1 MQLIERYL
9 QAVKFWLPNEHK
21 QDIVA
26 ELSEDLYS
34 QIEEKEA
41 EVGRKLNDN
50 EVEAIL
56 KQRGRPVL
64 VANRFLR
71 QEYLIGPVMFPIY
84 IFVLKIVALC
94 YLLPWALVWVG
105 IMTYSPT
112 YRAEHNG
119 WLGGMGT
126 AWASLWSITFIA
138 IGLVTVVFAVLE
150 QVQHRSHFL
159 ENWNPRKLPPVRN
172 TNRIKRSSSI
182 GEIVGNVALIGWV
195 SYLSSPLL
203 VNRPEIQVLLSPVWR
218 YFFWA
223 YLCVALANTA
233 LSIANFRH
241 PYWTVKRASIR
252 LFSDCIGSTLF
263 CWLMKINIVAAITVP
278 KIAASRTA
286 QITNSVN
293 QSMANTFFPLAVLL
307 GVAILCGDLYRIY
320 RVRKTPISVIQ
331 SAAAVVF

>member
-138 IGLVTVVFAVLE
+138 IG
-150 QVQHRSHFL
+150 
-159 ENWNPRKLPPVRN
+159 
-172 TNRIKRSSSI
+172 
-182 GEIVGNVALIGWV
+182 
-195 SYLSSPLL
+195 
-203 VNRPEIQVLLSPVWR
+203 
-218 YFFWA
+218 
-223 YLCVALANTA
+223 
-233 LSIANFRH
+233 
-241 PYWTVKRASIR
+241 
-252 LFSDCIGSTLF
+252 
-263 CWLMKINIVAAITVP
+263 
-278 KIAASRTA
+278 
-286 QITNSVN
+286 
-293 QSMANTFFPLAVLL
+293 
-307 GVAILCGDLYRIY
+307 
-320 RVRKTPISVIQ
+320 
-331 SAAAVVF
+331 